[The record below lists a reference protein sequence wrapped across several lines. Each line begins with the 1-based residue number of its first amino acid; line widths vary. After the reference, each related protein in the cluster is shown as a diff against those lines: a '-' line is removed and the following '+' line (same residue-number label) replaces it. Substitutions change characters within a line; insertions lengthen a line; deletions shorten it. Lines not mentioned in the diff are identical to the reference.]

1 MAEQLGRLSAQPG
14 QLLPKLPDN
23 LVHLINQRISP
34 AQPLTEDQ
42 VYVACM
48 YLVSDQVNSFGGKF
62 PADEHARIA
71 TLLIDSPVIV
81 GHRKD
86 RLPIGRTFHAELV
99 ERDGQS
105 WVKSSFYWLKS
116 VDGAEDLKDNIEG
129 GVYKECSIAF
139 TYNLPECSVCGSDIR
154 VCEHEPFREYP
165 APAGAAPCHFN
176 YRQIERVLESSLVYR
191 GAVLNT
197 LVTCQ
202 PESDSTAAGKPG
214 KLTVIDHLSQLDPDR
229 LYVVVPKYDSL
240 PVLADC
246 SDGRLA
252 VRRCDGASLEA
263 HLTEQLAD
271 SRIGTFERQ
280 PAVLIGYHGK
290 ERCRLSDLERY
301 LTERTGPV
309 SRLVLALYPDTRN
322 GVRVHKRRGSL
333 RGLRTLP
340 YRITDG
346 AGLSLVVPQLATRS
360 GVEIWPFDA
369 LPLTD
374 SGFEFSTK
382 SPVSGR
388 QKTYRLNLIPGTCQ
402 ARLTI
407 RDSSSTSTYLL
418 ANFDRN
424 LLNRGARFVADRL
437 MDTSDAEP
445 FPNQLSGL
453 INSLATTEMSIRL
466 NLSGSMQGDYVIRP
480 ISIGGK
486 TRFLFSR
493 LVSQVERRGAIHA

>member
-14 QLLPKLPDN
+14 QLVSKPLGDLIQF
-23 LVHLINQRISP
+23 INQRITP

-62 PADEHARIA
+62 PADEHDRIA
-71 TLLIDSPVIV
+71 ALLIDSPVIV

-86 RLPIGRTFHAELV
+86 QLPIGRTFHAELV
-99 ERDGQS
+99 DRDGQS

-139 TYNLPECSVCGSDIR
+139 TYNLPECSICGSDIR
-154 VCEHEPFREYP
+154 ICEHEPFRDYP
-165 APAGAAPCHFN
+165 TPAGATRCFFN

-191 GAVLNT
+191 GAVSNT
-197 LVTCQ
+197 LVTR
-202 PESDSTAAGKPG
+202 ETASDSTATGIPG
-214 KLTVIDHLSQLDPDR
+214 KLTALDHLSRLDPNR
-229 LYVVVPKYDSL
+229 LYVVVPRYDSL

-246 SDGRLA
+246 SDGRVA
-252 VRRCDGASLEA
+252 VRRFDGAVLGA
-263 HLTEQLAD
+263 HITEQLAD
-271 SRIGTFERQ
+271 AHIGNFKRQ
-280 PAVLIGYHGK
+280 PAILIGYHGK

-301 LTERTGPV
+301 LMDRSGPV

-322 GVRVHKRRGSL
+322 GVRVQKRRGSL

-374 SGFEFSTK
+374 TGFEFSTK
-382 SPVSGR
+382 TPASER
-388 QKTYRLNLIPGTCQ
+388 QRTYRFSLPPGTHQ

-407 RDSSSTSTYLL
+407 RDSLSASTYAL
-418 ANFDRN
+418 ASFDRN
-424 LLNRGARFVADRL
+424 LLNRGARFVADL
-437 MDTSDAEP
+437 LTDTSDSESSP
-445 FPNQLSGL
+445 SQCSGL
-453 INSLATTEMSIRL
+453 IRSLLTSGESMRF
-466 NLSGSMQGDYVIRP
+466 NLSGSLQGDYIIRP
-480 ISIGGK
+480 ITIGGK

-493 LVSQVERRGAIHA
+493 LASPAGCRGVIHG